1 MVWRRRLDSFAKCP
15 SNTWHHGVIG
25 TLLNKLP
32 GDIWEIAEIEELK
45 QSIEKEELTL
55 LGIESVAI
63 HDAIKAGTEERDHY
77 IDHYIQTI
85 KNLSACGIHLICYS
99 FKPILV
105 GQNQSFMKM
114 RMAVSHC
121 CMTKQWLMGWNLAKC
136 TH

>member
-1 MVWRRRLDSFAKCP
+1 MKWGFRWYGEGDSIP
-15 SNTWHHGVIG
+15 LQNVRQIPGINGVIG

-85 KNLSACGIHLICYS
+85 KNLSA
-99 FKPILV
+99 
-105 GQNQSFMKM
+105 
-114 RMAVSHC
+114 
-121 CMTKQWLMGWNLAKC
+121 
-136 TH
+136 